1 MLTAFQNHI
10 KDNQL
15 FEPTDKILLAV
26 SGGKDSMAM
35 LHLFVAAK
43 FNIGVAHCNFQLRA
57 KAADEDEDF
66 VKQTCQQLN
75 IPFHSIRFDTADYAE
90 KHKISTQMAAREL
103 RYNWFEEIKTTDH
116 YHSIATAH
124 HQNDVA
130 ETMLINLTKGSGL
143 SGLHGIKAKNNHI
156 IRPLLCFT
164 SDEIQQYISTHQIS
178 YREDQSNASVKY
190 VRNKIR
196 HEVLPKLAEINPNI
210 IETLN
215 KAATHFSAT
224 ENILNQKI
232 EAEKTL
238 FYQ

>member
-1 MLTAFQNHI
+1 MLLIFQNHI

-43 FNIGVAHCNFQLRA
+43 CNIGVAHCNFQLRE
-57 KAADEDEDF
+57 KAADEDELF
-66 VKQTCQQLN
+66 VQQTCQQLN
-75 IPFHSIRFDTADYAE
+75 IPFHSIRFNTAEYAE
-90 KHKISTQMAAREL
+90 KNKISTHMAAREL
-103 RYNWFEEIKTTDH
+103 RYNWFEEIKKTHH

-143 SGLHGIKAKNNHI
+143 SGLHGIKAKNNNVV
-156 IRPLLCFT
+156 RPLLCFT

-178 YREDQSNASVKY
+178 FREDQSNASVKY

-196 HEVLPKLAEINPNI
+196 HE
-210 IETLN
+210 
-215 KAATHFSAT
+215 
-224 ENILNQKI
+224 
-232 EAEKTL
+232 
-238 FYQ
+238 